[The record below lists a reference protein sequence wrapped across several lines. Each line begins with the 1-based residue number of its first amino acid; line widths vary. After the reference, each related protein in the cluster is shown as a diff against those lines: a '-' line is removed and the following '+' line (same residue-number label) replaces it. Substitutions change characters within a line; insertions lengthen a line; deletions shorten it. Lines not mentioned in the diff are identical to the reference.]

1 VFGLAPSC
9 PARERPNIL
18 TCAQPG
24 QVLTALHKQGS
35 TIAMVAHEPRSADQ
49 ADRQV
54 SWFDGKIV
62 DDRRVRAVPILQLA
76 DNKVES
82 VL

>member
-1 VFGLAPSC
+1 
-9 PARERPNIL
+9 
-18 TCAQPG
+18 
-24 QVLTALHKQGS
+24 
-35 TIAMVAHEPRSADQ
+35 MVAHEPRSADQ